1 MPYDVRRL
9 YSPHISTLSNNDP
22 QVRAYRTFLTS
33 VHQQPYLAVVDE
45 SYRKPASLSQ
55 GKTRQG
61 FYTLTATIVKNE
73 NFPVL
78 REEFLDIT
86 SYWHTTEAGK
96 TRFAHQ
102 AKFDS
107 GNWQGNILPMLEV
120 AHAHAETNLVTVH
133 AKIPYTPK
141 IAELDRYVEN
151 ARKECITTMTK
162 VLTREPRVP
171 VSAVIFEGRRD
182 GTENYRDRETLR
194 ALKNKGIIGNN
205 FKYTF
210 TSSSIEPVLWAADLG
225 AWATQRFVRY
235 DDSTWLQKSQLQVHW
250 FDAQS
255 GHQISPIM
263 HSMRPQYTEL
273 GRIQRDIEAGEN
285 LEEHLATLEKAVQ
298 GMLDNKIYT
307 GRPDTPALRGLS
319 WAITQQSISA
329 QQAHDLEI
337 GRGEKS
343 SPQQMAIR
351 LLRTIE
357 NKIEKGQNPENS
369 SDEAQNLQQKVHEL
383 KQQAVQRHQ
392 RINESSKTE
401 DMTNLPKHGQP
412 APRQPQRGT
421 TLE

>member
-45 SYRKPASLSQ
+45 SYRKPASLRQ

-96 TRFAHQ
+96 TKFAHQ

-120 AHAHAETNLVTVH
+120 SHAHAETNLVTVH

-151 ARKECITTMTK
+151 ARKECITTMMK
-162 VLTREPRVP
+162 VLTEDPQAP
-171 VSAVIFEGRRD
+171 TSAVIFEGRRN
-182 GTENYRDRETLR
+182 GTENYLDQKTLTD
-194 ALKNKGIIGNN
+194 LKNAGIISSGL
-205 FKYTF
+205 KYTF

-225 AWATQRFVRY
+225 AWATQRFIRY
-235 DDSTWLQKSQLQVHW
+235 DDPTWLQKSQLKVHW

-255 GHQISPIM
+255 GKQFSFTRQNK
-263 HSMRPQYTEL
+263 RPVYIEF
-273 GRIQRDIEAGEN
+273 GRIHRDIEAGKN
-285 LEEHLATLEKAVQ
+285 LETHQATLEKAAQ
-298 GMLDNKIYT
+298 GLLDNKINT
-307 GRPDTPALRGLS
+307 GIPDTPALRKLS
-319 WAITQQSISA
+319 QTITQLPISP
-329 QQAHDLEI
+329 QQAQDLEV

-343 SPQQMAIR
+343 VPQQTAYH
-351 LLRTIE
+351 LLRNIK
-357 NKIEKGQNPENS
+357 NKV
-369 SDEAQNLQQKVHEL
+369 QKEQDLGDSPDTDQSLTQKIHDL

-392 RINESSKTE
+392 EIKKSSSKSKNISE
-401 DMTNLPKHGQP
+401 PLRHKRSNS
-412 APRQPQRGT
+412 APQRGQN
-421 TLE
+421 LR